1 MGSHGP
7 LKLVFGG
14 ASMQVIP
21 QRARIH
27 TPGLQLLAWV
37 PCGLDVAIDSWIQE
51 CTIVPTWCTQA
62 GASWLPDS
70 TMGGHPIWLRTDS
83 QSWHQLQPQP

>member
-37 PCGLDVAIDSWIQE
+37 PCGLDVAIDS
-51 CTIVPTWCTQA
+51 
-62 GASWLPDS
+62 
-70 TMGGHPIWLRTDS
+70 
-83 QSWHQLQPQP
+83 